1 MLYNESRT
9 THTDPLSSPARGRLI
24 TFEGIDGSGKSTQID
39 HLSRSLTAS
48 GHQIMVLREPG
59 GTRIGESIRSILLD
73 RSNTDMCMEAEL
85 LLFAAARA
93 QIVQEVIVPELEAG
107 RWIICDRFADS
118 TTAYQGYGRQ
128 LDLAVIASLNQLAV
142 GSCKP
147 DMTIWLDLPV
157 ETALERL
164 AQRER
169 KQDRMDQENIAF
181 MERTREGYRQLA
193 DAEPDRIVR
202 MDATQSEKELAEMI
216 YRTVRE
222 GLST

>member
-1 MLYNESRT
+1 M
-9 THTDPLSSPARGRLI
+9 
-24 TFEGIDGSGKSTQID
+24 
-39 HLSRSLTAS
+39 
-48 GHQIMVLREPG
+48 
-59 GTRIGESIRSILLD
+59 
-73 RSNTDMCMEAEL
+73 
-85 LLFAAARA
+85 
-93 QIVQEVIVPELEAG
+93 QEVIVPELEAG

-222 GLST
+222 DLST